1 MSEAEIIQ
9 ATPSLQTA
17 STLKAD
23 LQALGIQAG
32 DCLLVHSSLKALG
45 WVCGGAVA
53 VIEALEAVLGPSGTL
68 MMPAHT
74 SWNSE
79 PSHWQH
85 PPAPQDWW
93 PQIRA
98 EMPGWQADTA
108 PTSGMGVIPET
119 YRKRSGVLRSQHP
132 QVSFI
137 ARGPQ
142 AETLIHH
149 HQLSPAF
156 GENSPLA
163 RLSQLSGKVL
173 LLGVNHSSNTSLH
186 LAELRAEYLKK
197 RIKSEGSAVFKYGER
212 HWIEFKDLDYDSDDF
227 FDLGS
232 AFIASKP
239 KSLMLGQVGQA
250 QCQLFEQNELLEFAV
265 DWLKHHR

>member
-1 MSEAEIIQ
+1 MSEADIIQ
-9 ATPSLQTA
+9 ATPSLQTVT
-17 STLKAD
+17 TLAAD
-23 LQALGIQAG
+23 LRTLGIKAG
-32 DCLLVHSSLKALG
+32 ETLLVHSSLKALG

-53 VIEALEAVLGPSGTL
+53 VIEALESVLGPTGTL

-79 PSHWQH
+79 PSHWQN
-85 PPAPQDWW
+85 PPAPPNWW

-98 EMPGWQADTA
+98 EMPAWQADTA
-108 PTSGMGVIPET
+108 PTLGMGMIPET
-119 YRKRSGVLRSQHP
+119 YRKRAGVLRSQHP

-142 AETLIHH
+142 AKTLLNQ

-173 LLGVNHSSNTSLH
+173 LLGVNHGSNTSLH
-186 LAELRAEYLKK
+186 LAELRAEHLQK
-197 RIKSEGSAVFKYGER
+197 RTKSEGSAIFEYGER
-212 HWIEFKDLDYDSDDF
+212 RWIKFEDLDYDSDDF
-227 FDLGS
+227 VDLGND
-232 AFIASKP
+232 FVASKP
-239 KSLMLGQVGQA
+239 KSLILGQVGQA
-250 QCQLFEQNELLEFAV
+250 KCQVFDQNELLVFAD